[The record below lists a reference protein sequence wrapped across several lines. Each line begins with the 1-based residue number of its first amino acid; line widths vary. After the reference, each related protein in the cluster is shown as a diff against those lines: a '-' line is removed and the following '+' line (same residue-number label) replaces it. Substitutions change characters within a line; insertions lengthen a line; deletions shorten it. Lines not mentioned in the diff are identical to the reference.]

1 MTEHSMC
8 QPGRPSPHGDGQAGS
23 PGLDLAFQRAKSAG
37 RRFPWEPVK
46 APICRLDLV
55 SEYKQAEHTFT
66 FIQELLVAL
75 T

>member
-1 MTEHSMC
+1 MC
-8 QPGRPSPHGDGQAGS
+8 QPGRPSPQGDGQAGS

-55 SEYKQAEHTFT
+55 SYYKQAKRTF
-66 FIQELLVAL
+66 AL
-75 T
+75 I